1 MHTLFDFVTYVKT
14 VEYLI
19 AVTAIAGFIIF
30 WELLKPKPFKAMVDH
45 GREDLEYIKR
55 TGYGNT
61 IKSLGKVAAAPF
73 IGLAYIVALPFMFV
87 FMLGIAAL
95 SGVTRALGISASFG
109 WRPQEA
115 YFTGRKEDK
124 KATEEKKQKKD

>member
-1 MHTLFDFVTYVKT
+1 MHTLFDFVTHVKT

-19 AVTAIAGFIIF
+19 AVSAIAGFIIF
-30 WELLKPKPFKAMVDH
+30 WELLKPRPFKAVVEH
-45 GREDLEYIKR
+45 GREDLEYIKK

-61 IKSLGKVAAAPF
+61 MKALGKVAAAPF

-87 FMLGIAAL
+87 FMLSIAAL
-95 SGVTRALGISASFG
+95 SGVTRALGVSASFG

-115 YFTGRKEDK
+115 YLTGRKEDK
-124 KATEEKKQKKD
+124 KDTEEEKKKED